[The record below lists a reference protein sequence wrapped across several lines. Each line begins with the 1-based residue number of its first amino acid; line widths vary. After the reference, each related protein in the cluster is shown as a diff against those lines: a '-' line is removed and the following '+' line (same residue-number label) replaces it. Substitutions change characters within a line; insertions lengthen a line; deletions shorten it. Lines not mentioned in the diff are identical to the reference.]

1 MPFKENYKSMPLSE
15 DDTRVKLIDPK
26 IKGCGWIEE
35 YLVRQYPIAD
45 DRFLVEGEEF
55 KRLPTRKFAD
65 YVLMYQNVVV
75 AVLEAKAED
84 EDPMKHLSQAEDYG
98 KRLDVPFVYI
108 SNGKTT
114 YLHDRRTGKTEDVV
128 TYLSPEEIYS
138 AYIEWKGLGKTE
150 TDALNYSLYQT
161 GSKRPR
167 AYQETAIKRVIENI
181 LSGNKTSL
189 LTMATGTG
197 KTFVAFQIIWKLI
210 KSKKFS
216 RVLFL
221 TDRIMLKDQA
231 YNEFEPFRQGSND
244 PRCKIEGGDFNK
256 NRDVYFSTYQTLFA
270 NDLYKKIP
278 SDFFDLIV
286 IDECHRSRYSNEWG
300 LILDH
305 FPNAFQLGMTA
316 TPKREDNID
325 VYAYF
330 GKSVYEY
337 SLGQAIEDGYLV
349 PYKIYKITTNLYK
362 EGLNVNQAEEV
373 IYDDE
378 IDPKKVKDFY
388 EPSEYEDAITIP
400 DQIEF
405 ISKKVLEIIN
415 KTNPF
420 GKTIVFCVDMA
431 HAQQVKDKLNEL
443 KGSEDFATRIVSED
457 KDDMTKFRDSE
468 MAMPVIATTV
478 DLLSTG
484 VDIPHLQNIVFMRPI
499 SSRVLFKQII
509 GRGSRLFEGK
519 GFFRIIDF
527 TNATRLIDEW
537 DIPKTGDGGEGEIPK
552 LVEPYNKLFNA
563 IVIDDKKE
571 EPVAQAN
578 FKVKLGRWSK
588 DGVSDTSG
596 IMKTF
601 GLPSNDVLYLSI
613 EKDGYK
619 KLNKKFAPQKSE
631 EDAPYKFRLKPQ
643 KNKPKKII
651 IKGIEVMIDEEVEVE
666 FDGIKL
672 SFAEYKKY
680 SKDNLQKT
688 IHSTDELREIW
699 LNTEK
704 REKLIKDLEDKKV
717 NIGLIKSIENLEDM
731 DSFDVIANLVFDAP
745 LLTRED
751 RTNQFMRQNAQR
763 VNQYGKEIKE
773 AVMDILDL
781 YKIRG
786 EENLSSEFFKL
797 PNMFEKKEA
806 IQINFPN
813 GLFGFV
819 SFLKDKVYSS
829 FEEKVK

>member
-1 MPFKENYKSMPLSE
+1 MPHSE
-15 DDTRVKLIDPK
+15 DDTRVKFIDPK
-26 IKGCGWIEE
+26 IKECGWKEE
-35 YLVRQYPIAD
+35 YLTRQYPIAD
-45 DRFLVEGEEF
+45 DRFFVEGEDF

-65 YVLMYQNVVV
+65 YVLSYKNVVV

-84 EDPMKHLSQAEDYG
+84 EDPMKHFSQAEDYG
-98 KRLDVPFVYI
+98 KRLDVPFIYI

-114 YLHDRRTGKTEDVV
+114 YLHDRRTGKTEDVKS
-128 TYLSPEEIYS
+128 YLSPEEIYS
-138 AYIEWKGLGKTE
+138 AYIEWKGLAKTK
-150 TDALNYSLYQT
+150 TDALNYPLYLT
-161 GSKRPR
+161 GSKHPR
-167 AYQETAIKRVIENI
+167 AYQETAIKKVIENI
-181 LSGNKTSL
+181 LSGDKTTL

-197 KTFVAFQIIWKLI
+197 KTFVAFQIIWKLM

-244 PRCKIEGGDFNK
+244 ARCKIEGGNFNK
-256 NRDVYFSTYQTLFA
+256 NRDVYFSTYQTLFT

-286 IDECHRSRYSNEWG
+286 IDECHRSRFGDWG
-300 LILDH
+300 IVLDH
-305 FPNAFQLGMTA
+305 FPNSFHLGMTA

-325 VYAYF
+325 VYEYF
-330 GKSVYEY
+330 GEPVFEY

-349 PYKIYKITTNLYK
+349 PYKIYKVTTNLYK
-362 EGLNVNQAEEV
+362 EGLDVTGAEEV

-378 IDPKKVKDFY
+378 IEPEKIKDFY
-388 EPSEYEDAITIP
+388 EPSEFQRVVNVVDLV
-400 DQIEF
+400 DF
-405 ISKKVLEIIN
+405 LSKKTLEIVE

-420 GKTIVFCVDMA
+420 GKSIVFCVDMA

-443 KGSEDFATRIVSED
+443 KGNEDYATRIVAED
-457 KDDMTKFRDSE
+457 KDDMTKFRDKE
-468 MAMPVIATTV
+468 MVMPVVATTV

-484 VDIPHLQNIVFMRPI
+484 VDIPHLQNIIFMRPI

-537 DIPKTGDGGEGEIPK
+537 DIPKPTTGGGGEIPK
-552 LVEPYNKLFNA
+552 IPIEPYDKLLNA

-571 EPVAQAN
+571 EVVANAN
-578 FKVKLGRWSK
+578 FKVKLGRWEK
-588 DGVSDTSG
+588 GGVSDADG
-596 IMKTF
+596 IIKVF
-601 GLPSNDVLYLSI
+601 GLPSNDQLYLSI

-619 KLNKKFAPQKSE
+619 KLNKKFVPQKSE
-631 EDAPYKFRLKPQ
+631 EEALYEFRLKPQ
-643 KNKPKKII
+643 KTTGKKVTV
-651 IKGIEVMIDEEVEVE
+651 KGIDVTIDEEVEIE

-672 SFAEYKKY
+672 SYAEYKKY
-680 SKDNLQKT
+680 SKDNIQKT
-688 IHSTDELREIW
+688 VHSTDELREIW

-717 NIGLIKSIENLEDM
+717 NIGLIKSIENLEDI
-731 DSFDVIANLVFDAP
+731 DSFDVIANLVFNAP

-751 RTNQFMRQNAQR
+751 RTKQFMRQNVQEI
-763 VNQYGKEIKE
+763 NKYGKEIQD
-773 AVMDILDL
+773 AVMDILDK
-781 YKIRG
+781 YKNRG
-786 EENLSSEFFKL
+786 EENLSAQIFAM
-797 PNMFEKKEA
+797 PNMFVKKEE
-806 IQINFPN
+806 IQHKYPD

-819 SFLKDKVYSS
+819 SFIKEKIY
-829 FEEKVK
+829 EKVKV